1 MEGWQVS
8 AFWKETIV
16 HSRLRTVGVSLPIP
30 RRPDHWHQ
38 WVSSKPLSEMTFCYP
53 SYVGKKTKEKIDKL
67 RSFSVCEKRAVPF
80 FVLSKTSFFPTAS
93 HISDKQWTG
102 QALNSCF
109 WGTQEARRCP
119 ANSLK
124 MSQNRFSVFRELQAC
139 IKPLPVSCLSCGQ
152 EISNSPQENPY
163 RKGSGNSQNFRWK
176 PKPLPYRPLALSI
189 EAFPLLKR
197 H

>member
-1 MEGWQVS
+1 MGRKAYSTSLLSWFHFLPPQWRVGKS
-8 AFWKETIV
+8 AAFWKETIV

-38 WVSSKPLSEMTFCYP
+38 WVSSEPLSEMTFCYP
-53 SYVGKKTKEKIDKL
+53 SYVGEKTKEKIDKL

-139 IKPLPVSCLSCGQ
+139 IKPLPLLWTSDKQFTSGKSLSQG
-152 EISNSPQENPY
+152 
-163 RKGSGNSQNFRWK
+163 KW
-176 PKPLPYRPLALSI
+176 
-189 EAFPLLKR
+189 
-197 H
+197 